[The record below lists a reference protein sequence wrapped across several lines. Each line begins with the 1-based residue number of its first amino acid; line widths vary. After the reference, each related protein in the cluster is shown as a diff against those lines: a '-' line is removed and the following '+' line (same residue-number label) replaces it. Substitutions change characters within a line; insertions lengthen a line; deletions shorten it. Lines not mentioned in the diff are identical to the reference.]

1 MRDLC
6 EKGTP
11 FSEQDWDLYAKALGV
26 GYEKDI
32 GEEFLKYYYELANGD
47 ICKSQ
52 KSCNA
57 EWLYFDKTKNE
68 NIAKVSNDS
77 ITKQA
82 D

>member
-1 MRDLC
+1 
-6 EKGTP
+6 
-11 FSEQDWDLYAKALGV
+11 V

-77 ITKQA
+77 ITK
-82 D
+82 